1 MSETTPI
8 LRIAAEEAERLVDFN
23 VPYKRRGLNASR
35 AALIAAAAT
44 MTLIV
49 SWALVG
55 ISV

>member
-1 MSETTPI
+1 MTETTPI

-23 VPYKRRGLNASR
+23 APYRRRGLNAGR
-35 AALIAAAAT
+35 AAVIAAAAT
-44 MTLIV
+44 LNLIV